1 VKLVPTYRLLFF
13 VGLIFLPLTLLVV
26 VVSSI
31 AVLIIVLALVII
43 IAAAMDAYRSQGRL
57 EGIRVTLPEV
67 VRISKGREGDF
78 NLQIENQNLK
88 VSFNLQIENQNL
100 KVRRMRLGLA
110 FPEEIYTPAVELRIE
125 LPEDN
130 HISSI
135 DWAIAGLKQG
145 SYHLNTCYLETASL
159 WGFWSIRTAVRIN
172 MEIRV
177 YPNLFDEHK
186 NLSGLFLNKG
196 LGIHAQRQVG
206 KGRDF
211 EQLREYLPGDSFEDI
226 HWKTTAK
233 RGEPITKVYQIER
246 TQQIYVI
253 IDASRLSARSPDA
266 NSLPIQGAAQTA
278 VANLTTILQRFITA
292 ALIMA
297 LAAERQGD
305 MFGLLT
311 FDDKIRSFLTAKKGK
326 AHFNICRDALYTL
339 QPRSVSPDFAELFT
353 FIGTKIRRR
362 ALLVFLTHLDDPVL
376 ADSFAQYIDL
386 ISRQHVILV
395 NMLKPVAARPLFS
408 SESVSSVNDIY
419 KDLGG
424 HLLWRR
430 LQETQKVLQR
440 KPLRGA
446 GFTIFDAEKKAGF
459 VRESA

>member
-1 VKLVPTYRLLFF
+1 MKLVPTYRLIYF

-26 VVSSI
+26 VVSSM
-31 AVLIIVLALVII
+31 AAPTIVLAVVII
-43 IAAAMDAYRSQGRL
+43 IAVTMDAYRSQGSL
-57 EGIRVTLPEV
+57 KGIRVTLPEV
-67 VRISKGREGDF
+67 VRISKGREG
-78 NLQIENQNLK
+78 N
-88 VSFNLQIENQNL
+88 FNLQIENQNL
-100 KVRRMRLGLA
+100 KVRHMRLGLA
-110 FPEEIYTPAVELRIE
+110 FPEEIFTPAVELRIE
-125 LPEDN
+125 LPGDN
-130 HISSI
+130 HTSSI
-135 DWAIAGLKQG
+135 DWVLTGLKQG
-145 SYHLNTCYLETASL
+145 RYHLYTCYLETASL
-159 WGFWSIRTAVRIN
+159 WGFWSIRTAGRIN

-253 IDASRLSARSPDA
+253 IDASRLSARSPETSSA
-266 NSLPIQGAAQTA
+266 PIQDDAQTTIA
-278 VANLTTILQRFITA
+278 DLTTMLQRFITA

-305 MFGLLT
+305 LFGLVT
-311 FDDKIRSFLTAKKGK
+311 FDDKVRSFLTAKKGK
-326 AHFNICRDALYTL
+326 AHFNTCRDTLYTL
-339 QPRSVSPDFAELFT
+339 QPHGVSPDFTELFT

-376 ADSFAQYIDL
+376 ADSFTQYIDL

-395 NMLKPVAARPLFS
+395 NMFKPGAAKPLFS

-419 KDLGG
+419 NDLGG

-440 KPLRGA
+440 RAVGLGMLDNENFCTELVSQYLTLKRRQVL
-446 GFTIFDAEKKAGF
+446 
-459 VRESA
+459 

>member
-1 VKLVPTYRLLFF
+1 MKLVPTYRLIYF

-26 VVSSI
+26 VASSI
-31 AVLIIVLALVII
+31 AAPSIVLALVII

-57 EGIRVTLPEV
+57 AGIRVTLPEV

-88 VSFNLQIENQNL
+88 VS
-100 KVRRMRLGLA
+100 RLRIGLA

-125 LPEDN
+125 LPQDN
-130 HISSI
+130 QISSI
-135 DWAIAGLKQG
+135 DWVITGLKQG
-145 SYHLNTCYLETASL
+145 RYHLDTCYLETASL
-159 WGFWSIRTAVRIN
+159 WGFWSIRTALRTH

-177 YPNLFDEHK
+177 YPNLFDERK

-233 RGEPITKVYQIER
+233 RGVPVTKVFQIER

-253 IDASRLSARSPDA
+253 IDASRLSSRSPHA
-266 NSLPIQGAAQTA
+266 SSLSIQGDAQTA
-278 VANLTTILQRFITA
+278 DANVTTMLQRFITA

-311 FDDKIRSFLTAKKGK
+311 FDDKVRSFLTAKKGK

-339 QPRSVSPDFAELFT
+339 EPRSVSPDFAELIT

-362 ALLVFLTHLDDPVL
+362 ALMVFLTHLDDPVL

-386 ISRQHVILV
+386 ISRHHVILV
-395 NMLKPVAARPLFS
+395 NMLKPVAAKPLFS

-419 KDLGG
+419 NDLGG

-430 LQETQKVLQR
+430 LRETQKVLQR
-440 KPLRGA
+440 RAVGLGMLDNENFCTELVSQYLTLKRRQVL
-446 GFTIFDAEKKAGF
+446 
-459 VRESA
+459 

>member
-67 VRISKGREGDF
+67 VRISKGREGD
-78 NLQIENQNLK
+78 
-88 VSFNLQIENQNL
+88 FNLQIENQNL

-311 FDDKIRSFLTAKKGK
+311 FDDKVRSFLTAKKGK

-440 KPLRGA
+440 RA
-446 GFTIFDAEKKAGF
+446 VGFGMLDNENLCAELVSQYLTLKRRQ
-459 VRESA
+459 VL

>member
-13 VGLIFLPLTLLVV
+13 VGLIILPLTLLLVV
-26 VVSSI
+26 FSSV
-31 AVLIIVLALVII
+31 AAATIVLALVII
-43 IAAAMDAYRSQGRL
+43 IAVAMDAYRSQGSL
-57 EGIRVTLPEV
+57 KGIRVTLPEV

-78 NLQIENQNLK
+78 
-88 VSFNLQIENQNL
+88 SLQIENQNL

-110 FPEEIYTPAVELRIE
+110 FPEEIYTPAVEQRIE

-130 HISSI
+130 HTSSV
-135 DWAIAGLKQG
+135 DWLLTGLKQG
-145 SYHLNTCYLETASL
+145 RYHLDTCYLETASS

-177 YPNLFDEHK
+177 YPNLFDERK

-196 LGIHAQRQVG
+196 LGIHAQRQIG

-253 IDASRLSARSPDA
+253 IDASRLSARSPEA
-266 NSLPIQGAAQTA
+266 NSPPIQGDAQTE
-278 VANLTTILQRFITA
+278 VADLTTMLQRFITS

-311 FDDKIRSFLTAKKGK
+311 FDDKVRSFLTAKKGK
-326 AHFNICRDALYTL
+326 AHFNTCRDTLYTL

-395 NMLKPVAARPLFS
+395 NMFKPEAAKPLFS

-419 KDLGG
+419 NDLGG

-430 LQETQKVLQR
+430 LLETQKILQR
-440 KPLRGA
+440 RAVGLGMLNNENFCTELVSQYLTLKRRQVL
-446 GFTIFDAEKKAGF
+446 
-459 VRESA
+459 

>member
-1 VKLVPTYRLLFF
+1 MKIVPTNRLLLLA
-13 VGLIFLPLTLLVV
+13 GLIFLPLTLLPV

-31 AVLIIVLALVII
+31 AAPAIVLVVVTLLAV
-43 IAAAMDAYRSQGRL
+43 AMDAYRSKGRL

-67 VRISKGREGDF
+67 HRISKGRQGSF
-78 NLQIENQNLK
+78 GLRIENQHLK
-88 VSFNLQIENQNL
+88 LSNI
-100 KVRRMRLGLA
+100 RLGLA
-110 FPEEIYTPAVELRIE
+110 FPKEIYTPAFELRIE

-130 HISSI
+130 PVSSI
-135 DWAIAGLKQG
+135 GWELTGLKEG
-145 SYHLNTCYLETASL
+145 RYHLDTCYLETASF
-159 WGFWSIRTAVRIN
+159 WGFWSVRSAVRMN

-177 YPNLFDEHK
+177 YPNLFDERK

-196 LGIHAQRQVG
+196 LGIHTQRQVG

-253 IDASRLSARSPDA
+253 IDASRLSARSPDV
-266 NSLPIQGAAQTA
+266 NSRSIQSDDRTKAAD
-278 VANLTTILQRFITA
+278 LTTMLQRYITG

-305 MFGLLT
+305 LFGLLT
-311 FDDKIRSFLTAKKGK
+311 FDDRVRSFLTAKKGK

-339 QPRSVSPDFAELFT
+339 EPQNVSPDFAELFT

-376 ADSFAQYIDL
+376 ADSFARYIDL
-386 ISRQHVILV
+386 ISRNHVILV
-395 NMLKPVAARPLFS
+395 NMLKPMAAKPLFS

-419 KDLGG
+419 SEMGG

-440 KPLRGA
+440 RGA
-446 GFTIFDAEKKAGF
+446 GMGMLDNENLCTELVSQYLTLKRRQIL
-459 VRESA
+459 

>member
-1 VKLVPTYRLLFF
+1 MKYVPTYRLIYLI
-13 VGLIFLPLTLLVV
+13 GLIFLPLTLLVV
-26 VVSSI
+26 VASSV
-31 AVLIIVLALVII
+31 AAPSIVLALVII
-43 IAAAMDAYRSQGRL
+43 VAVVMDAYRSQGRL
-57 EGIRVTLPEV
+57 AGIRVSLPEV
-67 VRISKGREGDF
+67 VRVSKGREGDF
-78 NLQIENQNLK
+78 NLQIENLNLK
-88 VSFNLQIENQNL
+88 VS
-100 KVRRMRLGLA
+100 RMRIGLA
-110 FPEEIYTPAVELRIE
+110 FPEEIDTPAVELPIE

-130 HISSI
+130 QISSI
-135 DWAIAGLKQG
+135 DWVITGLKQG
-145 SYHLNTCYLETASL
+145 RYHLDTCYLETASL
-159 WGFWSIRTAVRIN
+159 WGFWSVRTAVRIN
-172 MEIRV
+172 VEIRV
-177 YPNLFDEHK
+177 YPNLFDERK

-233 RGEPITKVYQIER
+233 RGVPVTKVFQIER

-253 IDASRLSARSPDA
+253 IDASRLSARSPHA
-266 NSLPIQGAAQTA
+266 SSLSIQGDAQTA
-278 VANLTTILQRFITA
+278 DANVTTMLQRFITA

-311 FDDKIRSFLTAKKGK
+311 FDDKVRSFLTAKKGK

-339 QPRSVSPDFAELFT
+339 EPRSVSPDFAELIT

-376 ADSFAQYIDL
+376 ADSFAQYIDI
-386 ISRQHVILV
+386 ISRHHVILV
-395 NMLKPVAARPLFS
+395 NMLKPVAAKPLFS

-419 KDLGG
+419 NDLGG

-430 LQETQKVLQR
+430 LRETQKVLQR
-440 KPLRGA
+440 RA
-446 GFTIFDAEKKAGF
+446 VGFGMLDNENFCTELVSQYLTLKRRQIL
-459 VRESA
+459 

>member
-1 VKLVPTYRLLFF
+1 MKLVPTYRLLFL
-13 VGLIFLPLTLLVV
+13 VGIIFLPLTLLVV
-26 VVSSI
+26 VFSSI
-31 AVLIIVLALVII
+31 AGLTIVLAAVTL
-43 IAAAMDAYRSQGRL
+43 IAVATDAYRSQGRL
-57 EGIRVTLPEV
+57 GGIRVTLPKV
-67 VRISKGREGDF
+67 HRISKGRQGNFD
-78 NLQIENQNLK
+78 LQIENQNLK
-88 VSFNLQIENQNL
+88 ISNI
-100 KVRRMRLGLA
+100 RLGLA
-110 FPEEIYTPAVELRIE
+110 FPKEIYTQAVELRIE

-130 HISSI
+130 PISSV
-135 DWAIAGLKQG
+135 DWELTGLKQG
-145 SYHLNTCYLETASL
+145 CYHLDTCYLETASL
-159 WGFWSIRTAVRIN
+159 WGFWSVRSAVRIN

-177 YPNLFDEHK
+177 YPNLFDERK

-196 LGIHAQRQVG
+196 LGIHTQRQVG

-253 IDASRLSARSPDA
+253 IDASRLSARSPDV
-266 NSLPIQGAAQTA
+266 NSLSIKGDARTTA
-278 VANLTTILQRFITA
+278 DLTTMLQRFITG

-305 MFGLLT
+305 LFGLLT
-311 FDDKIRSFLTAKKGK
+311 FDDKVRSFLTAKKGK

-339 QPRSVSPDFAELFT
+339 EPQNVSPDFAELFT

-386 ISRQHVILV
+386 ISRNHVILV
-395 NMLKPVAARPLFS
+395 NMLKPMVAKPLFS
-408 SESVSSVNDIY
+408 SESVLTVNDVY
-419 KDLGG
+419 SELGG

-440 KPLRGA
+440 RGV
-446 GFTIFDAEKKAGF
+446 GMGMLDNENLCTELVSQYLTLKRRQ
-459 VRESA
+459 VL

>member
-1 VKLVPTYRLLFF
+1 MKIVPTYRLIYF
-13 VGLIFLPLTLLVV
+13 VGIIFLPLTLLLV

-31 AVLIIVLALVII
+31 AMLTIVLALVII
-43 IAAAMDAYRSQGRL
+43 IAVAMDAYRSQGRL
-57 EGIRVTLPEV
+57 AGIRVSLPVV

-78 NLQIENQNLK
+78 NLQIENR
-88 VSFNLQIENQNL
+88 NL
-100 KVRRMRLGLA
+100 KVRRIRIGLA
-110 FPEEIYTPAVELRIE
+110 FPEEIDTPAVELPIE

-130 HISSI
+130 PISSI
-135 DWAIAGLKQG
+135 DWLLTGLKQG
-145 SYHLNTCYLETASL
+145 RYHLDTCYLETTSL
-159 WGFWSIRTAVRIN
+159 WGFWSVRTAVRIN

-177 YPNLFDEHK
+177 YPNLFDERK

-196 LGIHAQRQVG
+196 LGIHTQRQVG

-233 RGEPITKVYQIER
+233 RGEPITKVFQIER

-253 IDASRLSARSPDA
+253 IDASRLSARSPQA
-266 NSLPIQGAAQTA
+266 NSLSIQGDAQTTDA
-278 VANLTTILQRFITA
+278 KLATMLQRFITA

-311 FDDKIRSFLTAKKGK
+311 FDDKVRSFLTAKKGK

-339 QPRSVSPDFAELFT
+339 EPRSVSPDFAELIT

-386 ISRQHVILV
+386 ISRRHVVLV
-395 NMLKPVAARPLFS
+395 NMFKPVAARPLFS

-419 KDLGG
+419 NDLGG

-430 LQETQKVLQR
+430 LRETQKVLQR
-440 KPLRGA
+440 RAVGLGMLDNENLCTELVSQYLTLKRRQVL
-446 GFTIFDAEKKAGF
+446 
-459 VRESA
+459 

>member
-1 VKLVPTYRLLFF
+1 MKFVPTYRLLLL
-13 VGLIFLPLTLLVV
+13 VGIIFLPSTLLLV

-31 AVLIIVLALVII
+31 AAPIIVLVCVVM
-43 IAAAMDAYRSQGRL
+43 IAAAMDTYRSRGRL
-57 EGIRVTLPEV
+57 AGIGVTLPEV
-67 VRISKGREGDF
+67 VRVSIGREGDF

-88 VSFNLQIENQNL
+88 V
-100 KVRRMRLGLA
+100 RHMRIGLA
-110 FPEEIYTPAVELRIE
+110 FPEEIYTPTMEMHIE
-125 LPEDN
+125 LPQDN
-130 HISSI
+130 PISSV
-135 DWAIAGLKQG
+135 DWSLTGLKQG
-145 SYHLNTCYLETASL
+145 RYHLDTCYLEAASL
-159 WGFWSIRTAVRIN
+159 WGLWSVRCLVRMN

-177 YPNLFDEHK
+177 YPNLFDERK

-196 LGIHAQRQVG
+196 LGIHTQRQVG

-253 IDASRLSARSPDA
+253 VDASRLSARAAQSG
-266 NSLPIQGAAQTA
+266 STPIQGDAQTA
-278 VANLTTILQRFITA
+278 AAGLTTLLQRFITA

-311 FDDKIRSFLTAKKGK
+311 FDDKVRSFLPAKTGK
-326 AHFNICRDALYTL
+326 AHFNICRDTIYTL

-376 ADSFAQYIDL
+376 ADSFTQYIDL
-386 ISRQHVILV
+386 VSRQHVILV
-395 NMLKPVAARPLFS
+395 NMFRPEIAKPLFS
-408 SESVSSVNDIY
+408 SESVSSINDIY
-419 KDLGG
+419 SDLGG

-440 KPLRGA
+440 RAVSLGLLENENFCTEMVSQYLTLKRRQVL
-446 GFTIFDAEKKAGF
+446 
-459 VRESA
+459 

>member
-1 VKLVPTYRLLFF
+1 MGILV
-13 VGLIFLPLTLLVV
+13 
-26 VVSSI
+26 
-31 AVLIIVLALVII
+31 
-43 IAAAMDAYRSQGRL
+43 D
-57 EGIRVTLPEV
+57 
-67 VRISKGREGDF
+67 
-78 NLQIENQNLK
+78 
-88 VSFNLQIENQNL
+88 
-100 KVRRMRLGLA
+100 
-110 FPEEIYTPAVELRIE
+110 
-125 LPEDN
+125 
-130 HISSI
+130 
-135 DWAIAGLKQG
+135 
-145 SYHLNTCYLETASL
+145 
-159 WGFWSIRTAVRIN
+159 
-172 MEIRV
+172 
-177 YPNLFDEHK
+177 PNRFDEHK

-440 KPLRGA
+440 RA
-446 GFTIFDAEKKAGF
+446 VGFGMLDNENLCAELVSQYLTLKRRQ
-459 VRESA
+459 VL

>member
-1 VKLVPTYRLLFF
+1 MKLVPSYRLIYF

-26 VVSSI
+26 VASSI
-31 AVLIIVLALVII
+31 AVPTIVLAVAII
-43 IAAAMDAYRSQGRL
+43 IAVAMDAYRSQGSL
-57 EGIRVTLPEV
+57 KGIRVTLPEV
-67 VRISKGREGDF
+67 VRISKGREGD
-78 NLQIENQNLK
+78 
-88 VSFNLQIENQNL
+88 FNLQIENQNL

-130 HISSI
+130 HTSSI
-135 DWAIAGLKQG
+135 DWLLTGLKQG
-145 SYHLNTCYLETASL
+145 RYHLDTCYMETASL

-177 YPNLFDEHK
+177 YPNLFDERK

-253 IDASRLSARSPDA
+253 IDASRLSARSPEA
-266 NSLPIQGAAQTA
+266 NSAPIQGDDETV
-278 VANLTTILQRFITA
+278 VADLTTMLQRFITS

-311 FDDKIRSFLTAKKGK
+311 FDDKVRSFLTAKKGK
-326 AHFNICRDALYTL
+326 AHFNTCRDTLYTL

-353 FIGTKIRRR
+353 FIGTKMRRR

-395 NMLKPVAARPLFS
+395 NMFKPEAARPLFS

-419 KDLGG
+419 NDLGG

-440 KPLRGA
+440 RAVGLGMLDNENFCTELVSQYLTLKRRQVL
-446 GFTIFDAEKKAGF
+446 
-459 VRESA
+459 